1 MVLSVMPTYARY
13 DLTFV
18 RGDGAYV
25 FDEKDDR
32 FLDFG
37 SGIAVN
43 SVGHCHPHLVSTLQ
57 NQAETFWHW
66 QGL

>member
-25 FDEKDDR
+25 FDEKDDKDYR
-32 FLDFG
+32 NMPDCPAQDDQDG
-37 SGIAVN
+37 KD
-43 SVGHCHPHLVSTLQ
+43 
-57 NQAETFWHW
+57 
-66 QGL
+66 